1 MENSCTSSCNINKE
15 DLKNK
20 ALEIIKEGKLM
31 GLATL
36 AQKLNLSPLES
47 AKLLEGEFSK
57 IISGDNFKSVW
68 EGLTKYSTATIII
81 KNKGSVFEVKSKL
94 SSGKDGMGYYN
105 IFASNDCALGGHINA
120 SNIKF
125 IGFLELPFIKF
136 KTANV
141 TFFTEDGEEM
151 FSVSVG
157 CNAKH
162 ELLEED
168 LAIFNNLK
176 ESF

>member
-1 MENSCTSSCNINKE
+1 T
-15 DLKNK
+15 
-20 ALEIIKEGKLM
+20 
-31 GLATL
+31 TL
-36 AQKLNLSPLES
+36 AMMKLYHN
-47 AKLLEGEFSK
+47 K
-57 IISGDNFKSVW
+57 
-68 EGLTKYSTATIII
+68 KYYIVKFI
-81 KNKGSVFEVKSKL
+81 FLQFLKSKL

-157 CNAKH
+157 RNAKH

>member
-1 MENSCTSSCNINKE
+1 MITKE
-15 DLKNK
+15 CYLRK
-20 ALEIIKEGKLM
+20 LEITRGFNAPCIVLIIGKVL
-31 GLATL
+31 
-36 AQKLNLSPLES
+36 
-47 AKLLEGEFSK
+47 
-57 IISGDNFKSVW
+57 
-68 EGLTKYSTATIII
+68 
-81 KNKGSVFEVKSKL
+81 FEVKSKL

-157 CNAKH
+157 RNAKH